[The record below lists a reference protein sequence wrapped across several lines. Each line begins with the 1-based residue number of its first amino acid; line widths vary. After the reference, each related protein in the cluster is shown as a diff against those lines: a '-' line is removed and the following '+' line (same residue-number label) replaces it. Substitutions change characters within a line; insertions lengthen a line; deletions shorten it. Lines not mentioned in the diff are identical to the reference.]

1 MSRALN
7 RVHYLDSETG
17 QWLPVDIPVQENY
30 VPSIHDPIPHNYQ
43 QLIAFGSL
51 PKNGIAVKSWNP
63 MASIFPTLDQ
73 FMK

>member
-30 VPSIHDPIPHNYQ
+30 IPSIHDPIPLER
-43 QLIAFGSL
+43 LITFGSL
-51 PKNGIAVKSWNP
+51 PKNSIVVKSWHP